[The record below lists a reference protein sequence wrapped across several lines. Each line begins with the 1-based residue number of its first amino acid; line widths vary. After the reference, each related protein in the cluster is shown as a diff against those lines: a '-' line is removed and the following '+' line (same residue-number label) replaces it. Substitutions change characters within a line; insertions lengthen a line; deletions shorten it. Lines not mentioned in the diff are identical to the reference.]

1 MKYVKYTSV
10 GMSLSGKAG
19 KVSYL
24 HTACHDAMNMTTAGP
39 EGEEIE
45 GTPPPGVN
53 CVWCGQ
59 PIESDALPNLPFIG
73 NRAKDTARG

>member
-24 HTACHDAMNMTTAGP
+24 HTDCHATMNTTTAGP
-39 EGEEIE
+39 QGEEIE
-45 GTPPPGVN
+45 GNPPPGTI
-53 CVWCGQ
+53 CVWCRK
-59 PIESDALPNLPFIG
+59 PIVPPAGTVEPIG
-73 NRAKDTARG
+73 ILDKNMC